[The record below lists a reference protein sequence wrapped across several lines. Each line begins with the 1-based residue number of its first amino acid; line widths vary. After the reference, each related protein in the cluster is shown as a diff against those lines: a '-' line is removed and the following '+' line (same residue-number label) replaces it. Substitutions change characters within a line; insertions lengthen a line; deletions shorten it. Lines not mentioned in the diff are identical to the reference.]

1 MTAAEKPKYR
11 APALEK
17 GLDVLELLAA
27 AREPLSLNRISTA
40 LGRSVNELFRMVQV
54 LEYRG
59 YVETSESGGGY
70 VLSNRLFALGIS
82 RAPTKDLLDAALPVM
97 RRLAQSAGQSCHLA
111 VASGDQIVVVARV
124 EAPGDLGFSVR
135 VGHHRPLL
143 ASSSGPLLYAFQPQ
157 TTRDDWKTRFSDE
170 VDSGQWRSFE
180 QAAERAREKGY
191 AQIDSHAAHGVT
203 DLSAPIRHHEFAI
216 AALTVPFFKAR
227 DAKPIDAVARLTAAA
242 AKEISDDLAGAD
254 SRGPE
259 AAPATG
265 VTPAPRAR
273 PKARK
278 GPRAST

>member
-1 MTAAEKPKYR
+1 MTAAEQQKYR

-59 YVETSESGGGY
+59 YVEASETGGGY

-97 RRLAQSAGQSCHLA
+97 RRLAQSARQSCHLA

-124 EAPGDLGFSVR
+124 EAPSDLGFSVR
-135 VGHHRPLL
+135 IGHRRPLL
-143 ASSSGPLLYAFQPQ
+143 ASSSGPVLYAFQPQ
-157 TTRDDWKTRFSDE
+157 TTRKDWKTRFSDE

-191 AQIDSHAAHGVT
+191 AQIDSHAVDGVT
-203 DLSAPIRHHEFAI
+203 DLSAPICHHEFAV
-216 AALTVPFFKAR
+216 AALTVPYFKAR
-227 DAKPIDAVARLTAAA
+227 DAMPIDEVAQLTVAA

-254 SRGPE
+254 RRAPE
-259 AAPATG
+259 AAPAAG
-265 VTPAPRAR
+265 AAPQPSAR

-278 GPRAST
+278 GSRAPA